1 VTDATAE
8 SIEGRVG
15 EPFAMVVELGKVREF
30 ARATKSRNPAY
41 DGAPGDR
48 PVAPATFLMS
58 SAFWTGPASD
68 PWQGVDRNFE
78 RLLHGE
84 QEFVFQGAPPRAGDV
99 LTGRSRID
107 RVYTKQGKRGGS
119 MQFTETVTDYRDAA
133 GRLVAE
139 VRSTSIETAQ
149 ATTEG

>member
-1 VTDATAE
+1 MATASGE
-8 SIEGRVG
+8 SIEGRSG
-15 EPFAMVVELGKVREF
+15 EPFTMVVELGKVREL
-30 ARATKSRNPAY
+30 ARATRSRNPAY
-41 DGAPGDR
+41 DGAPGDT
-48 PVAPATFLMS
+48 PVSPATFLMS
-58 SAFWTGPASD
+58 AAFWTGPASD
-68 PWQGVDRNFE
+68 PWRGVDRNVQ

-84 QEFVFQGAPPRAGDV
+84 QEFVFHGEPPRAGDV

-119 MQFTETVTDYRDAA
+119 MTFAETVTEFRDPS

-139 VRSTSIETAQ
+139 TRSTTIETSQ